1 MSWTPPPPGQA
12 CRGRPEGAEA
22 RCPPVLAWFTGRDA
36 VLTFVAEKILTTRGR
51 FRLQPA
57 RANGQPAFATYER
70 AAGGAYRA
78 HAVQVLTVAP
88 GGIARLDIFL
98 DPGLFRVFGL
108 PPQLGEPVPA
118 GAASSGPG
126 AGLSG

>member
-1 MSWTPPPPGQA
+1 M
-12 CRGRPEGAEA
+12 
-22 RCPPVLAWFTGRDA
+22 
-36 VLTFVAEKILTTRGR
+36 TFVAEKILTTSGR

-57 RANGQPAFATYER
+57 RANGQPAFAIYER
-70 AAGGAYRA
+70 GAGGAYRA

-108 PPQLGEPVPA
+108 PPRLGEPVAARAATSAPA
-118 GAASSGPG
+118 